1 MLLLNLGAINAPL
14 ASPDRPTCY
23 KLIKIQKLRNEDKLR
38 KEYFMII
45 LNGINELEGFNFE
58 VDKSEGVY
66 TVTLVH
72 CSCNSKKIVIPAFIG
87 NMPITSIGSCTFLGE
102 KVKHVKL
109 PETLNI
115 IEDHAFSECTSLK
128 EINFPEGLTSI
139 ECNAFYRCT
148 NLQDISFPESLT
160 SIEYSAFQNCE
171 KLTKITIPKGLA
183 DIKSDSFSGCKN
195 LKEFIVDEHNPV
207 YTSCDGILFDKNMTT
222 LIMYPNG
229 REGDYI
235 IPESITTIAKDA
247 FDNCESL
254 TKITLPKEL
263 MAFSMNS
270 FHFCEQLS
278 DITVDENNPIFSS
291 VDGVLFDK
299 ECSRLLQYPQNKDN
313 IDYIVPNGVN
323 HIWNRAFYNCKWLE
337 KIVLP
342 ESLIYIGDNVFCNCE
357 QLSEIT
363 LPENLLY
370 IGKGAFMDCPNLKSI
385 TLSKNTKICY
395 KTFNRYSGKIVYR
408 D

>member
-1 MLLLNLGAINAPL
+1 MANCKTLLVLEERIQFLALRIRDIN
-14 ASPDRPTCY
+14 Y
-23 KLIKIQKLRNEDKLR
+23 KLAKLKLCN
-38 KEYFMII
+38 
-45 LNGINELEGFNFE
+45 LNELEDFSFKVG
-58 VDKSEGVY
+58 KSEDIYAIALNHYYG
-66 TVTLVH
+66 
-72 CSCNSKKIVIPAFIG
+72 NSKKVVIPSFIGNIPITSIKSCAFIG
-87 NMPITSIGSCTFLGE
+87 NK
-102 KVKHVKL
+102 KVKHIIL
-109 PETLNI
+109 PEKLNI
-115 IEDHAFSECTSLK
+115 IKGHAFY
-128 EINFPEGLTSI
+128 G
-139 ECNAFYRCT
+139 CT
-148 NLQDISFPESLT
+148 NLQDICFPESLT

-171 KLTKITIPKGLA
+171 KLTKITIPKGLI
-183 DIKSDSFSGCKN
+183 DIDSDSFSGCKN

-207 YTSCDGILFDKNMTT
+207 YTSFEGVLFDKNMTT
-222 LIMYPNG
+222 LIIYPNG

-263 MAFSMNS
+263 MSFSMNC

-299 ECSRLLQYPQNKDN
+299 EGSRLLHYPQNKSN
-313 IDYIVPNGVN
+313 ADYKVPNGVN

-337 KIVLP
+337 KIALP

-385 TLSKNTKICY
+385 TLSKNTKTCY
-395 KTFNRYSGKIVYR
+395 KTFNGYSGQVIYR